1 MILDYSRVIVY
12 TVGAG
17 VAFFLGYSVASNKCQ
32 IKIQEKTIAEE
43 QAINDNLQSA
53 IHINNK
59 IQNEVYHVTED
70 LYLSLADVDNEY
82 SLIKS
87 TPVISSYSGLSIN
100 TTGQDNQTV
109 SDTSKVAGGIS
120 ERDTRQLKDNAEKFQ
135 RLYEAELEKAKKCDM
150 AIVKLNNLIDFYTKV
165 YTTYS
170 E

>member
-1 MILDYSRVIVY
+1 MIFDYSRVIIY

-17 VAFFLGYSVASNKCQ
+17 VSFFLGYSVASDKCQ

-43 QAINDNLQSA
+43 QVINDNLQSA

-87 TPVISSYSGLSIN
+87 TPIISSYDGLSIN
-100 TTGQDNQTV
+100 TTGKDNQTV
-109 SDTSKVAGGIS
+109 PDTSKVAGRVS
-120 ERDTRQLKDNAEKFQ
+120 EGNARQLADNAEKLQ
-135 RLYEAELEKAKKCDM
+135 RLYEAELAKSKKCDM
-150 AIVKLNNLIDFYTKV
+150 AIVKLNNLIDFYSKV
-165 YTTYS
+165 YTTYNQ
-170 E
+170 

>member
-1 MILDYSRVIVY
+1 MIFDYTKAVVY
-12 TVGAG
+12 TVSVGAG
-17 VAFFLGYSVASNKCQ
+17 FFLGYSVASNKCQ

-43 QAINDNLQSA
+43 QAINDNLQST

-100 TTGQDNQTV
+100 TTGQDHKTV
-109 SDTSKVAGGIS
+109 SGTSKVTGGIS
-120 ERDTRQLKDNAEKFQ
+120 EGNTRQLKDNAEKFQ
-135 RLYEAELEKAKKCDM
+135 RLYEAELEKAKKCDI
-150 AIVKLNNLIDFYTKV
+150 AIVKLNNLIDFYSKV

>member
-100 TTGQDNQTV
+100 TTGQDN
-109 SDTSKVAGGIS
+109 K
-120 ERDTRQLKDNAEKFQ
+120 TRLSSACRLPPPEARNPPEPSHDQIQEKQ
-135 RLYEAELEKAKKCDM
+135 
-150 AIVKLNNLIDFYTKV
+150 
-165 YTTYS
+165 YS
-170 E
+170 GYPSP